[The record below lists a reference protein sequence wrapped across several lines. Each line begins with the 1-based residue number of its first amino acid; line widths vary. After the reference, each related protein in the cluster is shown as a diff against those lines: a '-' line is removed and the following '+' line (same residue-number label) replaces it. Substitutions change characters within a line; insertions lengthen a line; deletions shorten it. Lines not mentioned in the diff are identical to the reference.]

1 MSISTITYSTK
12 QKRVAFFIIEN
23 VTLSILL
30 VLIKKYVNYMMIN
43 IKKKMRAF
51 TNITSKVPR

>member
-30 VLIKKYVNYMMIN
+30 VLIKKYVNYMMI
-43 IKKKMRAF
+43 KVKERMRAF
-51 TNITSKVPR
+51 TNNTSKVPR